1 MISIQTKLKTKVN
14 ELGKREGKIILLEEE
29 LKQKIIE
36 TGRQLSNKDDE
47 MEKYG
52 RGLAEEKLKLERRV
66 RDGDLKVRD
75 LEKRREELGFEFE
88 CFRKEQEKSPVMLV
102 RGELSEKILE
112 IAELRGELVKTDEV
126 KEEYRKNFDR
136 MKHEILRLREE
147 KDGLMK
153 NAAMNQLSQM
163 EMMRNQL
170 TAFGNLQDTSGID
183 RMRGELKNLQT
194 NYNTADGFGIGFA
207 GPQVPN
213 KSFENGVKGNGQ
225 QAGNNNGQKE
235 NIMIDEY
242 DDTKSYGG
250 MDLLNSSGDPNL
262 QRLLQERDQL
272 LNTGYGQDD
281 PFITELDGAIKTLRS
296 SYR

>member
-1 MISIQTKLKTKVN
+1 
-14 ELGKREGKIILLEEE
+14 
-29 LKQKIIE
+29 
-36 TGRQLSNKDDE
+36 
-47 MEKYG
+47 
-52 RGLAEEKLKLERRV
+52 
-66 RDGDLKVRD
+66 
-75 LEKRREELGFEFE
+75 
-88 CFRKEQEKSPVMLV
+88 
-102 RGELSEKILE
+102 
-112 IAELRGELVKTDEV
+112 
-126 KEEYRKNFDR
+126 

-183 RMRGELKNLQT
+183 RLRGELKNLQT
-194 NYNTADGFGIGFA
+194 NYNTADGFGLGLQI
-207 GPQVPN
+207 PN
-213 KSFENGVKGNGQ
+213 KSFENGNVGGGQ
-225 QAGNNNGQKE
+225 QAGNNNGLGGVGQGKYQKE

-250 MDLLNSSGDPNL
+250 MDLMNSSGDPNL

>member
-1 MISIQTKLKTKVN
+1 M
-14 ELGKREGKIILLEEE
+14 
-29 LKQKIIE
+29 
-36 TGRQLSNKDDE
+36 
-47 MEKYG
+47 
-52 RGLAEEKLKLERRV
+52 
-66 RDGDLKVRD
+66 
-75 LEKRREELGFEFE
+75 
-88 CFRKEQEKSPVMLV
+88 V

-112 IAELRGELVKTDEV
+112 IAELRNELVKTDEV

-183 RMRGELKNLQT
+183 RLRGELKNLQT
-194 NYNTADGFGIGFA
+194 NYNTADGFGVGL
-207 GPQVPN
+207 QVPN
-213 KSFENGVKGNGQ
+213 KSFENVNVVGGQ
-225 QAGNNNGQKE
+225 QAGNNNGLGGVAQGKYQKE